1 MKYRVDA
8 VNKDGRIL
16 LLEIAPHDLERMVG
30 EHENTNL

>member
-16 LLEIAPHDLERMVG
+16 LLEITPCDFERMAG
-30 EHENTNL
+30 ERKNTNL